1 MEPGE
6 PPTSKGGQTAGSW
19 RRALHDG
26 ALATVIDASAA
37 AEDPP
42 PSGYSPDFQVVF
54 PYHGLVGFRV
64 GRRVEVFDANR
75 TLFVTGGEEF
85 ADSHPV
91 RGLGHASLIL
101 TPAAGVLEELCGG
114 AAPRDH
120 AAFRAVTRM
129 ASPRTRFLAQALRRT
144 LPADPGSLQSEELIV
159 AALREALA
167 PGEAPADKAAPQ
179 VVERAKQ
186 VLHAFGFERLTL
198 ERIARQVGVTPTYLT
213 QAFTRAEGVPL
224 YRYQLNL
231 RLNQALVE
239 APHSDDLTS
248 LALDLGFSSHGHF
261 STAFKAAF
269 GVSPSRYRA
278 DPRCRAQAA

>member
-6 PPTSKGGQTAGSW
+6 SLIGTSRRPPASR

-26 ALATVIDASAA
+26 AMAKVIDAALSP
-37 AEDPP
+37 AEPP
-42 PSGYSPDFQVVF
+42 PSGYSADYQVVL
-54 PYHGLVGFRV
+54 PYQGLFSFRV
-64 GRRVEVFDANR
+64 GSRIELFDANR

-85 ADSHPV
+85 TDSHPV
-91 RGLGHASLIL
+91 QGVGHASLIL
-101 TPAAGVLEELCGG
+101 TPAASVLEELCGG
-114 AAPRDH
+114 SNPATH
-120 AAFRAVTRM
+120 AAFRAMTRVASTRM
-129 ASPRTRFLAQALRRT
+129 RLLTQALRRT
-144 LPADPGSLQSEELIV
+144 LPGDPGSLQSEELIL
-159 AALREALA
+159 ATLREALA
-167 PGEAPADKAAPQ
+167 PGEGPAADPAPH

-198 ERIARQVGVTPTYLT
+198 ERIARHVGVTPTYLT
-213 QAFTRAEGVPL
+213 QAFTRAEGIPL

-278 DPRCRAQAA
+278 DPRCRARAA